1 MKLFNVAAIFSNHCV
16 LQREK
21 PICIFGEC
29 KVEILIKVEL
39 MNCEGTVICE
49 NQTFSQKGSWKLF
62 LPSVPAQE
70 NCRLKVSCKDD
81 FIEFCDIS
89 IGEVWL
95 AGGQSNMEFEL
106 GNCTEGPKELEEE
119 KAPNVRFYYTQKKA
133 WKDDDFFESERN
145 TSWQV
150 WGDRWTK
157 SWSAVGYFYAKKL
170 AGELG
175 VTVGVIGCNW
185 GGTSASAWVDE
196 SNLEKDEDL
205 KTYLDEYAEAE
216 KGKSIEQQIKEFDD
230 YEKFHAE
237 WQKKCDALYKEN
249 PNIEWAEVQKI
260 IGVCQWPGPK
270 CCKNPFRPAGL
281 YECMLQRVMPYSL
294 KGFIYYQGE
303 SDDHKPNTYYKLFT
317 TLIDK
322 WRSDWNDDS
331 LPFLYVQLPMHRYK
345 QDKDFKNWCIIREA
359 QLKVFKTIKN
369 TGMICAADLGQF
381 NDIHPKAKKVLAERM
396 ADLSLTSVYKAK
408 SGEDSYAPIPCSSIV
423 NGNSITITFENAEK
437 GFLIKSDEDELLHY
451 KDLEKLQGNELPSD
465 FTGFEAAGTDEVF
478 SPCTFILGDEETG
491 LNTITLTSQKVKEI
505 KYARYCWYNYGPVTI
520 FSKSGI
526 PLVPFRIKI

>member
-29 KVEILIKVEL
+29 ERNLLIKVEL
-39 MNCEGTVICE
+39 FDSKGNVISE
-49 NQTFSQKGSWKLF
+49 NQTSSPKGSWKLF
-62 LPSVPAQE
+62 LPSVSAQE
-70 NCRLKVSCKDD
+70 NCRLKIFGEDEV
-81 FIEFCDIS
+81 IEFSDIS

-106 GNCTEGPKELEEE
+106 GNCTEGPKELVEE
-119 KAPNVRFYYTQKKA
+119 KNPNVRFYYTQKKA

-150 WGDRWTK
+150 WGDQWTK

-170 AGELG
+170 AAELG

-230 YEKFHAE
+230 YEKFHAQ

-249 PNIEWAEVQKI
+249 PKIEWAEVQKI
-260 IGVCQWPGPK
+260 IGQCQWPGPK
-270 CCKNPFRPAGL
+270 CCKNPYRPAGL

-303 SDDHKPNTYYKLFT
+303 SDDHKPNFYYKLFT

-322 WRSDWNDDS
+322 WRSDWNDDT

-369 TGMICAADLGQF
+369 TGMICAADLGEF
-381 NDIHPKAKKVLAERM
+381 NDIHPKAKKVLAERL
-396 ADLSLTSVYKAK
+396 ADLSLSSVYKVK
-408 SGEDSYAPIPCSSIV
+408 PGEDSYSPIPCSSIAKA
-423 NGNSITITFENAEK
+423 NTIKITFENAK
-437 GFLIKSDEDELLHY
+437 NGFLYNFDKDEYSHY
-451 KDLEKLQGNELPSD
+451 KEIEEVQGNELPSD
-465 FTGFEAAGTDEVF
+465 FTGFEVADSDENFYPAEFVF
-478 SPCTFILGDEETG
+478 GDEKSG
-491 LNTITLTSQKVKEI
+491 LNTITLTSKKVKEI
-505 KYARYCWYNYGPVTI
+505 KFARYCWYNYGPVSI

-526 PLVPFRIKI
+526 PLVPFSIKI